1 MWCIAK
7 YKKNEFNK
15 FQNSLTQALPGL
27 KIVRPVY
34 LKNKLTIPLLGTYCF
49 LHHSAFAS
57 ETTISALKYKQGV
70 NYFLSQYKT
79 QQSQIR
85 SFLEHIQQQQDSE
98 GYLNPSFFYQYLVKQ
113 GVFLEG
119 ALKSMIF
126 TVLAESKKTLTVF
139 IDGWTFPFNINK
151 ETTKINFL

>member
-1 MWCIAK
+1 MLNKANNKITRQRMFFFFKIA
-7 YKKNEFNK
+7 
-15 FQNSLTQALPGL
+15 L
-27 KIVRPVY
+27 
-34 LKNKLTIPLLGTYCF
+34 
-49 LHHSAFAS
+49 
-57 ETTISALKYKQGV
+57 SALKYKQGD

-79 QQSQIR
+79 QQFQIR

>member
-1 MWCIAK
+1 MLNKANNKITSQRMFFFFKIA
-7 YKKNEFNK
+7 
-15 FQNSLTQALPGL
+15 L
-27 KIVRPVY
+27 
-34 LKNKLTIPLLGTYCF
+34 
-49 LHHSAFAS
+49 
-57 ETTISALKYKQGV
+57 SALKYKQGV

-79 QQSQIR
+79 QQFQIR

-126 TVLAESKKTLTVF
+126 TVLAESKKTLTVS

>member
-49 LHHSAFAS
+49 LYHSAFSS

-79 QQSQIR
+79 QQSQIK
-85 SFLEHIQQQQDSE
+85 SFLEHIQQQQGSD
-98 GYLNPSFFYQYLVKQ
+98 GYLNQSFFYQYLVKQ

-126 TVLAESKKTLTVF
+126 TVLGESKKILTVS

>member
-27 KIVRPVY
+27 EIVRPVY
-34 LKNKLTIPLLGTYCF
+34 LKDKLTIPLLGTYCF
-49 LHHSAFAS
+49 LNHPAFAS

-79 QQSQIR
+79 QQFQIR
-85 SFLEHIQQQQDSE
+85 SFLEYIQQQQDSE
-98 GYLNPSFFYQYLVKQ
+98 GYLNPSFFYQY
-113 GVFLEG
+113 
-119 ALKSMIF
+119 
-126 TVLAESKKTLTVF
+126 
-139 IDGWTFPFNINK
+139 
-151 ETTKINFL
+151 